1 MSKESGEVYL
11 YHYTTADG
19 LRGIVKNEKIWATEV
34 LYLNDSEEYNGGI
47 KLAQNHLRA
56 LQEEALAGKNN
67 CEAARLDWLI
77 KEIKKMRIYVCS
89 FSKEKDDLSQWR
101 AYCPK
106 GGFAIGFPR
115 SGLMALAKKPDFVL
129 KECIYESGKQT
140 EMIRAVVDKVMQQKP
155 SLQEILTA
163 RPNAESLRKC
173 TLSGGLIW
181 ELARTC
187 PILKNNAFKS
197 EAEWR
202 IISEP
207 RSGGDHDQIQFRT
220 KNGMVVPY
228 KEFSLNDK
236 ELWKKVRV
244 TVGPTPH
251 PEESRK
257 SVYQLLRCH
266 TSCAHA
272 VTNTCASYR
281 DW

>member
-1 MSKESGEVYL
+1 MSKKHEEVYL
-11 YHYTTADG
+11 YHYTTTDG
-19 LRGIVKNEKIWATEV
+19 LSDIVKNKNIWATDV

-47 KLAQNHLRA
+47 KLTKDHLAA
-56 LQEEALAGKNN
+56 LQEEALASKNN
-67 CEAARLDWLI
+67 CEDERLDWLI

-89 FSKEKDDLSQWR
+89 FSKAKDDLSQWR
-101 AYCPK
+101 AYCSK

-115 SGLMALAKKPDFVL
+115 SGLMALAKKSDFVL

-140 EMIRAVVDKVMQQKP
+140 EMIRAVVDKVMQQEP

-163 RPNAESLRKC
+163 GPNAESLIKC
-173 TLSGGLIW
+173 TLSGRLIW

-202 IISEP
+202 LISKP
-207 RSGGDHDQIQFRT
+207 RSGGDHDQIRFRT
-220 KNGMVVPY
+220 KNGMVIPY
-228 KEFSLNDK
+228 KEFLLNDK
-236 ELWKKVRV
+236 ELWRKVRV

-266 TSCAHA
+266 TGCAHA
-272 VTNTCASYR
+272 VTNTCTPYR